1 MLFEFKSF
9 IVACLV
15 TSKDLAGVNATIVGS
30 LKVFPSLSSLSSLVS
45 ETTKVLLKLVAF
57 TISEL
62 LIDPEF
68 IDNWS
73 RV

>member
-1 MLFEFKSF
+1 MSFILFEFKSF

-15 TSKDLAGVNATIVGS
+15 TSKDLAGINATIVGS
-30 LKVFPSLSSLSSLVS
+30 LKVFCHYRHCIIIV
-45 ETTKVLLKLVAF
+45 ETTKLLLKLVAF

-68 IDNWS
+68 IDN
-73 RV
+73 